1 MLTGLTIAIIGG
13 DARQLEII
21 RKLTEQDAKVFLIG
35 FDQLDHGFTGA
46 TKLKLNELDFGTIDS
61 IILPVSG
68 TSMEGTVATVFPM
81 KSGVKTGTFRK
92 TKPHCAIYS
101 GISNQYL
108 DGMAKG
114 ANRRLIKLFERDDIA
129 IYNSIPTVEGAI
141 MMAIQHTDF
150 TIHGSNVMVLGL
162 GRTGMSISRTFS
174 ALGARVKSE
183 LATPPTSPESWRWAS
198 LLSTQTNLQS
208 MLKISTYASIPFQA

>member
-68 TSMEGTVATVFPM
+68 TSMEGTVATVFSDE
-81 KSGVKTGTFRK
+81 KVVLKQEHLEK
-92 TKPHCAIYS
+92 TKPHCAIY
-101 GISNQYL
+101 
-108 DGMAKG
+108 
-114 ANRRLIKLFERDDIA
+114 
-129 IYNSIPTVEGAI
+129 
-141 MMAIQHTDF
+141 
-150 TIHGSNVMVLGL
+150 
-162 GRTGMSISRTFS
+162 
-174 ALGARVKSE
+174 
-183 LATPPTSPESWRWAS
+183 
-198 LLSTQTNLQS
+198 
-208 MLKISTYASIPFQA
+208 

>member
-68 TSMEGTVATVFPM
+68 TSMEGTVATVF
-81 KSGVKTGTFRK
+81 
-92 TKPHCAIYS
+92 
-101 GISNQYL
+101 
-108 DGMAKG
+108 
-114 ANRRLIKLFERDDIA
+114 
-129 IYNSIPTVEGAI
+129 
-141 MMAIQHTDF
+141 
-150 TIHGSNVMVLGL
+150 
-162 GRTGMSISRTFS
+162 SR
-174 ALGARVKSE
+174 V
-183 LATPPTSPESWRWAS
+183 
-198 LLSTQTNLQS
+198 
-208 MLKISTYASIPFQA
+208 Y